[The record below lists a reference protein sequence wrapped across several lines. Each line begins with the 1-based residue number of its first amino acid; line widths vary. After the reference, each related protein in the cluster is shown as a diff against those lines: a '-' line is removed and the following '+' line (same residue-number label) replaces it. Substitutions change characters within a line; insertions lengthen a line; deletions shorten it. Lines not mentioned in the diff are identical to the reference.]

1 MEEGDRQIERM
12 HVMAG
17 AKEAFNGMIWRFTN

>member
-17 AKEAFNGMIWRFTN
+17 AKEAFNGMI